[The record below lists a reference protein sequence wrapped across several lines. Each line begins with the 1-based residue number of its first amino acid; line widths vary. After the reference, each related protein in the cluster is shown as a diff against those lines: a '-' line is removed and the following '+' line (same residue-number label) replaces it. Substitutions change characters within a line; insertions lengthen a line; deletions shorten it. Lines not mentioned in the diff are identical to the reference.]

1 MGSFLFG
8 EMSFVNI
15 TIVDAM
21 DEGEYLGCFVENV
34 FLKAPVQNP
43 FDGRKPP
50 VEVGKRVK
58 EEWKRWRKRGEKE
71 RGGLK
76 GL

>member
-1 MGSFLFG
+1 M
-8 EMSFVNI
+8 
-15 TIVDAM
+15 
-21 DEGEYLGCFVENV
+21 ENV

>member
-1 MGSFLFG
+1 MRRADAGVWEMFG
-8 EMSFVNI
+8 ARFVFKG
-15 TIVDAM
+15 TCADAF
-21 DEGEYLGCFVENV
+21 EGKEVS
-34 FLKAPVQNP
+34 
-43 FDGRKPP
+43 P
-50 VEVGKRVK
+50 VEVRKRAK